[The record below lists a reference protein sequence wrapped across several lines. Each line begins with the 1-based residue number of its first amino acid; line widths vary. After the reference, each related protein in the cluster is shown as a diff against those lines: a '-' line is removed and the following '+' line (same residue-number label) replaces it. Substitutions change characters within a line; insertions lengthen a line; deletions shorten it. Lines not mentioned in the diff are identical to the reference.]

1 MPLKAPREGHLRGE
15 PLAVAEV
22 GVLCVGPISQEEEVP
37 LRTLYLFALEAN
49 ERQRVVLCLC
59 EDLLFCC
66 PLLWVEGRPQADSVE
81 DLCEGQQRGRQ
92 CRGPSDSAANKSR

>member
-37 LRTLYLFALEAN
+37 LRTLCLFALEAN

-59 EDLLFCC
+59 EGLLLCC
-66 PLLWVEGRPQADSVE
+66 SLLWVEGRPQPDSVK
-81 DLCEGQQRGRQ
+81 DLCEGQQSGRH
-92 CRGPSDSAANKSR
+92 CRGPSVGAANMPR